1 MVYGQALVRRIT
13 SNPYSDSA
21 ADSNVGKANE
31 SYGEKHD
38 AELAEH
44 EYDLPTY
51 LTLQYRTAYSAR
63 Q

>member
-44 EYDLPTY
+44 EYDLLPT
-51 LTLQYRTAYSAR
+51 
-63 Q
+63 